1 VGGGVDMTDEKDT
14 QVEAYNEGL
23 KEDFKEP
30 ELKDFVGLVTIRAYN
45 EEDFKEQL
53 DALDCYDLEWW
64 KRLGR

>member
-1 VGGGVDMTDEKDT
+1 MEKEKDT

-23 KEDFKEP
+23 KEEKV

-64 KRLGR
+64 KQC